1 MTEEINLDH
10 KTFDLIGVLS
20 GRDYPTLEVPVYF
33 NESLGFE
40 VFKLEQKRKEAI
52 LHSDEEAKELD
63 EAYKALQEKSKSEEY
78 VVLLKSI
85 DESIRRDIHNEVSKE
100 FPVKRDMLGREEVDP
115 RWDAEY
121 TKRMWAVYIQK
132 VTDPTG
138 AVSLVDEKVL
148 EYLLAKAPRTAQDS
162 INKGIA
168 ELQVGPSAGFE
179 QLAQDANFLSDASPE
194 G

>member
-1 MTEEINLDH
+1 MTDELSLDH

-33 NESLGFE
+33 NESLGFK
-40 VFKLEQKRKEAI
+40 VFKLEQKRAEAI
-52 LHSDEEAKELD
+52 LHTEEEAAELD
-63 EAYKALQEKSKSEEY
+63 AQFKALVEQSKAEEFK
-78 VVLLKSI
+78 VLLKSI
-85 DESIRRDIHNEVSKE
+85 DESMRRDIHNAVSKE
-100 FPVKRDMLGREEVDP
+100 YPAKKDMLGREEVDP
-115 RWDAEY
+115 RWDEEY

-132 VTDPTG
+132 VTDPSG
-138 AVSLVDEKVL
+138 AVSVVNEEVLKVL
-148 EYLLAKAPRTAQDS
+148 LDKAPRTAQEA

-179 QLAQDANFLSDASPE
+179 RMAKEANFLSDASPE